1 MTRIEKNKFKVERI
15 NFIEK
20 MINQGYTN
28 EEISK
33 MEGVKRRDI
42 QAVNEA

>member
-20 MINQGYTN
+20 MINQGYTK

-33 MEGVKRRDI
+33 MEGIKKRDI
-42 QAVNEA
+42 CAVIEA